1 MSRSGLHCPLV
12 QAGVAGRWSPPD
24 RPSSAAPIAA
34 EPNAEALLPAR
45 KRPLPR
51 VRPVH
56 RLRRFWRHR
65 STRCRILVACCAVY
79 LLAGLAAASVTVVNA
94 RSAADVEMA
103 AAQRVAERYVQ
114 EALARDIAALGATQ
128 SLNGVS
134 IDPSALRHVRIHLR
148 GPDGRIVSLAR
159 GTVQG
164 GTAQVTGPDG
174 GTAGERS
181 DPAPAWFAALV
192 APDTFRTVIPI
203 RAGGTLVGEVEINGE
218 PADEIAEVWEDMT
231 SLGQVVLFASVFF
244 FGVLYLSLGSI
255 LRPLGKLSEGM
266 QKLEAGQFGTRLAGS
281 HMIELAAVA
290 EQFNALAAALDAA
303 NAENA
308 RLSRRILSVQ
318 EEERRQVALDL
329 HDEAGPCLFGIQ
341 ANAASIAGLSQRCP
355 APEGTSIADR
365 ANTIAAIAERLQT
378 MNRSLLRR
386 LRPMAL
392 GNVPLADLVAD
403 LLADFE
409 RQAPDVRFGLQ
420 HATPGTRY
428 GDPVDLTVY
437 RCIQECLTNAIRH
450 AAPRAI
456 TVTLE
461 ETRADA
467 CGSEARA
474 PTWLRVMV
482 ADDGRGM
489 AADAPRG
496 YGLTGIDERVRALGG
511 WMAVKGADGAGTRVE
526 IGIPIEGT
534 KEEESGRNGRKQDAA
549 SDPDH
554 R

>member
-1 MSRSGLHCPLV
+1 M
-12 QAGVAGRWSPPD
+12 PD
-24 RPSSAAPIAA
+24 VLRRAAPITGEHAVAA
-34 EPNAEALLPAR
+34 MITATEPPVL
-45 KRPLPR
+45 R
-51 VRPVH
+51 VRPH
-56 RLRRFWRHR
+56 RWLRRFWHER
-65 STRCRILVACCAVY
+65 STRCRILAACCAVY
-79 LLAGLAAASVTVVNA
+79 LLAGLTATMVVVANA
-94 RSAADVEMA
+94 RTAADVEMA

-114 EALARDIAALGATQ
+114 EALARDRAALAATR
-128 SLNGVS
+128 SLNSVS
-134 IDPSALRHVRIHLR
+134 IDPSALRHVRIRLHSADGHVVEPVHGGGSGGETAGGETGGA
-148 GPDGRIVSLAR
+148 GPDA
-159 GTVQG
+159 
-164 GTAQVTGPDG
+164 
-174 GTAGERS
+174 
-181 DPAPAWFAALV
+181 APAWFAALV
-192 APDTFRTVIPI
+192 APDTLRTVIPI
-203 RAGGTLVGEVEINGE
+203 RVNGTLVGEAEIHGE
-218 PADEIAEVWEDMT
+218 PADEIAEVWEDMA

-281 HMIELAAVA
+281 RMIELAAVA
-290 EQFNALAAALDAA
+290 DQFNALAAALDAA

-308 RLSRRILSVQ
+308 RLSRRILNVQ

-355 APEGTSIADR
+355 APEGASIAER
-365 ANTIAAIAERLQT
+365 ANTIASIAERLQA

-392 GNVPLADLVAD
+392 GNVPLADLMTD

-409 RQAPDVRFGLQ
+409 RQEPDVRFTLH
-420 HATPGTRY
+420 HAPPGTRY

-437 RCIQECLTNAIRH
+437 RCVQECLTNAIRH

-467 CGSEARA
+467 CGSGTRA
-474 PTWLRVMV
+474 PTWLRVTV
-482 ADDGRGM
+482 GDDGRGM
-489 AADAPRG
+489 PADAPRG

-511 WMAVKGADGAGTRVE
+511 WMAVKGADGAGSLVE

-534 KEEESGRNGRKQDAA
+534 KEEESGRNGRKRHAA